1 MIVRSHS
8 PDKTRELG
16 QRLGNLVKAGDVIV
30 LEGELGAGK
39 TTFTQGLGSGLGVAE
54 PITSP
59 TFVVAREHAG
69 PRVELAHID
78 AYRISSLPE
87 WDDLDIDLERG
98 VTVIEWGDRIV
109 QALPEDHLTI
119 RIREEQLERVLEFS
133 AVGARSTQLLTAF
146 ESST

>member
-1 MIVRSHS
+1 MIVRSRS
-8 PDKTRELG
+8 PEQTRELG
-16 QRLGNLVKAGDVIV
+16 QRLANLVKPGDVIV
-30 LEGELGAGK
+30 LVGELGAGK
-39 TTFTQGLGSGLGVAE
+39 TTFTQGLGAGLGVAE

-69 PRVELAHID
+69 PRVELVHVD

-98 VTVIEWGDRIV
+98 VTIIEWGERILT
-109 QALPEDHLTI
+109 ALPDDHLTI
-119 RIREEQLERVLEFS
+119 RMREEHTERVLEFS
-133 AVGARSTQLLTAF
+133 AVGARSTQLLTTF

>member
-1 MIVRSHS
+1 MIVRSQS
-8 PDKTRELG
+8 PGQTRELG
-16 QRLGNLVKAGDVIV
+16 RRLGSLVAEGDVIV

-39 TTFTQGLGSGLGVAE
+39 TTFTQGLGWGLGVSG

-59 TFVVAREHAG
+59 TFVVAREHTG
-69 PRVELAHID
+69 PRVELVHID

-109 QALPEDHLTI
+109 KALPDDHLTI
-119 RIREEQLERVLEFS
+119 RIREEHPERVLEFS
-133 AVGARSTQLLTAF
+133 AVGARSARLLTNL
-146 ESST
+146 ESLT